1 MRQALKGALISGLIF
16 PGLGQITLKQ
26 KKRGWALIA
35 AVVASIVFIVIEV
48 AQIAQQSLQQAQAQG
63 GAQMTEE
70 ALKAA
75 TMEAM
80 NNADTTL
87 LNIASLLLLALWVYA
102 IIDAWLIGSKQD
114 KQ

>member
-1 MRQALKGALISGLIF
+1 M
-16 PGLGQITLKQ
+16 
-26 KKRGWALIA
+26 
-35 AVVASIVFIVIEV
+35 FIVIEV

-63 GAQMTEE
+63 RTQMTEE

-87 LNIASLLLLALWVYA
+87 LNIASLFLLALWVYA
-102 IIDAWLIGSKQD
+102 TIDAWLIGSKQD